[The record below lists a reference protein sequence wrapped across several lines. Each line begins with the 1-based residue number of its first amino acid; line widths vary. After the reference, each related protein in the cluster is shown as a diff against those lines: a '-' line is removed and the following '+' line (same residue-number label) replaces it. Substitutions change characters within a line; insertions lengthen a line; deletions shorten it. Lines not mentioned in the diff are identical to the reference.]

1 MQKLPG
7 SYRLIVLFA
16 ALAHIAPAQSIYGSL
31 VGAVTDDSG
40 AALPRANVA
49 VTQTETNAT
58 RSVLTN
64 EIGGY
69 NLPNLLPG
77 TYQLTVT
84 LTGFQTFTARDVSV
98 EANAAIRL
106 DPRLKVGEIRESV
119 SVSATAV
126 ALQTETAAVQ
136 SNTTSQQLVTVPT
149 SGRSWQT
156 AVSLMAG
163 VSQPDYVQSGGSNN
177 PTRAMA
183 ITINGQPPNNTVVRL
198 DGVTQINQ
206 FFQQIQA
213 YSPSIE
219 AIETVSVVT
228 NSFDA
233 DQGMAGG
240 ASINVQVKSGT
251 NRMSGSLFEHATDY
265 RMKAKNF
272 FLPPGDPKGS
282 GNTHIYGGT
291 VGGPIKHD
299 KLFYFASVERTRQ
312 RTTAGNALSNS
323 GANGL
328 RSLPTIPLRS
338 GDFAGSGVVLY
349 DPLTGAANGTGR
361 IPFANPTM
369 IPASRINPISAK
381 ILTKLVAP
389 TLPGFNNNY
398 YATNKYDSD
407 YNKYDGKITW
417 TPNGRT
423 SVNARLGYATSIE
436 DSSPI
441 LPSVDSG
448 PNSIQQ
454 GRIWDSTVHSHSVAV
469 TRIVSP
475 TFVVD
480 GVFGFTR
487 TDMLA
492 RPHTADCWGET
503 FGIKNSCQAPLSRST
518 AIPTINASTWTLTGG
533 GEPRAYRDPQWGGS
547 VNAGWTKSKHNVK
560 FGGEIKRL
568 HQNHYETQTPSF
580 TFTGGR
586 TALAPASPN
595 NFNAFADYL
604 LGEMNARTSEAM
616 TPMIGQ
622 QPTVATLSDFRP
634 GTLRT
639 WQFGTYVRNQWELTR
654 KMNISVG
661 LRWEYYPLSRR
672 SDRGL
677 EVFNFN
683 SNLLEIC
690 GVSGNPSTCGITVEK
705 RLFTPRLGWAYR
717 PTDWM
722 VIRVGFSRNP
732 ENDTSGSNQQPPSQ
746 VFPTTIILTEAAPNN
761 YAAIGSFNDGVT
773 IVPQFDLTVG
783 RVKPNAGLTTYRGE
797 FIRGKITSFNV
808 SVQTALP
815 HGHNFTVGYVA
826 NRQDDLT
833 RNLNLN
839 YGKLGGGTASQ
850 PYFAILGT
858 TSVINVQSNTGHVRY
873 DSLQASLV
881 RRFSNGMQYTVAYTF
896 SKAINWWAGAI
907 PQPDYW
913 ALNKGVSAS
922 DAPHLFNASLVYELP
937 FGSGRKL
944 LKDRGFLSRLSGGW
958 QVNGFF
964 TARSGAPYSVSASNA
979 SLNAGSGTNQRAD
992 QVKSSVQTLGGI
1004 GPVSAYFDV
1013 TAFRPV
1019 TDVRFGNSG
1028 FNALRGP
1035 GVVNLDGSLF
1045 RVFAIRERMN
1055 LQVRVEALNL
1065 SNTPHFANP
1074 STNVSNL
1081 QLNPDGSVRNLNGF
1095 GVITSTNRTG
1105 RQYDERELRLGV
1117 RFGF

>member
-1 MQKLPG
+1 MRMHRATL
-7 SYRLIVLFA
+7 LILLFA
-16 ALAHIAPAQSIYGSL
+16 AFAHIAPGQSIYGSL
-31 VGAVTDDSG
+31 VGAVSDDSG

-49 VTQTETNAT
+49 VTQTETNVT

-64 EIGGY
+64 ETGGY

-84 LTGFQTFTARDVSV
+84 LTGFQTFTARDVKV
-98 EANAAIRL
+98 EANATIRL
-106 DPRLKVGEIRESV
+106 DPRLKVGEVRESV
-119 SVSATAV
+119 SVSATTA

-136 SNTTSQQLVTVPT
+136 SNTTSQQLITVPT
-149 SGRSWQT
+149 SGRSWQ
-156 AVSLMAG
+156 AVAALMAG

-177 PTRAMA
+177 PTRALA
-183 ITINGQPPNNTVVRL
+183 ITVNGQPPNNTVVRL

-213 YSPSIE
+213 YSPSME

-240 ASINVQVKSGT
+240 ASVNVQVKSGT
-251 NRMSGSLFEHATDY
+251 NRLSGSLFDHATDY

-272 FLPPGDPKGS
+272 FLPPTDPKGS

-291 VGGPIKHD
+291 IGGPVKKD
-299 KLFYFASVERTRQ
+299 KLFYFFSLERTRQ

-328 RSLPTIPLRS
+328 RSLPTLAMRA
-338 GDFAGSGVVLY
+338 GDFAGTGVVLY

-361 IPFANPTM
+361 IPFANPTV
-369 IPASRINPISAK
+369 IPTSRINPISAK

-398 YATNKYDSD
+398 FATNKYDSD

-423 SVNARLGYATSIE
+423 SVNGRIGYATSIE

-454 GRIWDSTVHSHSVAV
+454 GRIWDSNVHSHSVAV
-469 TRIVSP
+469 THIVSP
-475 TFVVD
+475 AFVVD
-480 GVFGFTR
+480 GVFGVTR

-492 RPHTADCWGET
+492 RPHTADCWGEL

-604 LGEMNARTSEAM
+604 LGEVNARTSEAM

-622 QPTVATLSDFRP
+622 HPTLADLTDFRP
-634 GTLRT
+634 GTLRS
-639 WQFGTYVRNQWELTR
+639 WQFGTYIRDQFEVTR
-654 KMNISVG
+654 RMTVSLG

-683 SNLLEIC
+683 TNLLEIC
-690 GVSGNPSTCGITVEK
+690 GVSGIPSTCGVTVEK
-705 RLFTPRLGWAYR
+705 RLFTPRLGWAY
-717 PTDWM
+717 
-722 VIRVGFSRNP
+722 
-732 ENDTSGSNQQPPSQ
+732 
-746 VFPTTIILTEAAPNN
+746 
-761 YAAIGSFNDGVT
+761 
-773 IVPQFDLTVG
+773 
-783 RVKPNAGLTTYRGE
+783 
-797 FIRGKITSFNV
+797 
-808 SVQTALP
+808 
-815 HGHNFTVGYVA
+815 
-826 NRQDDLT
+826 
-833 RNLNLN
+833 
-839 YGKLGGGTASQ
+839 
-850 PYFAILGT
+850 
-858 TSVINVQSNTGHVRY
+858 
-873 DSLQASLV
+873 
-881 RRFSNGMQYTVAYTF
+881 
-896 SKAINWWAGAI
+896 
-907 PQPDYW
+907 
-913 ALNKGVSAS
+913 
-922 DAPHLFNASLVYELP
+922 
-937 FGSGRKL
+937 
-944 LKDRGFLSRLSGGW
+944 
-958 QVNGFF
+958 
-964 TARSGAPYSVSASNA
+964 
-979 SLNAGSGTNQRAD
+979 
-992 QVKSSVQTLGGI
+992 
-1004 GPVSAYFDV
+1004 
-1013 TAFRPV
+1013 
-1019 TDVRFGNSG
+1019 
-1028 FNALRGP
+1028 
-1035 GVVNLDGSLF
+1035 
-1045 RVFAIRERMN
+1045 
-1055 LQVRVEALNL
+1055 
-1065 SNTPHFANP
+1065 
-1074 STNVSNL
+1074 
-1081 QLNPDGSVRNLNGF
+1081 
-1095 GVITSTNRTG
+1095 
-1105 RQYDERELRLGV
+1105 
-1117 RFGF
+1117 